1 MENTDEKAKYR
12 NRIIKIIKAYETF
25 CNKSKFT
32 DDEKKDVLTL
42 LDNYTDNELMNKEN
56 NNDFNIEKNKD
67 TAEKMSDDEKMFSFF
82 NNSFCYKKISNSSDS
97 LLSKLIEKIDKEE
110 KKKIDINMKEKIK
123 VIDYNTENLIE
134 NMEE

>member
-1 MENTDEKAKYR
+1 
-12 NRIIKIIKAYETF
+12 
-25 CNKSKFT
+25 
-32 DDEKKDVLTL
+32 
-42 LDNYTDNELMNKEN
+42 
-56 NNDFNIEKNKD
+56 
-67 TAEKMSDDEKMFSFF
+67 MSDDEKMFSFF